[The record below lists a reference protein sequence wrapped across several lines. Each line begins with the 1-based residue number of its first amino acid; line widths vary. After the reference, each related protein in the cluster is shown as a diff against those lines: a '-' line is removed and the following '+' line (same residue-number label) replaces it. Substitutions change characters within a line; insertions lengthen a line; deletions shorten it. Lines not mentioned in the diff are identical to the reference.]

1 MKRFVML
8 LPLLAMLAACSST
21 RVYDVSSQK
30 ANAAT
35 MKKILVLGVNTTPE
49 IQKTMETAFFK
60 SLAGKDREVVLTS
73 DWFPGDK
80 QATRDQIAARVKAEG
95 VTGVL
100 VTRLLN
106 YEVAAVQ
113 ENYPEFSLYSPTR
126 TPGTRVGWEQDP
138 WVAGFEN
145 AHQIREN
152 APLVE
157 RKAVIETRLYDAST
171 GQVVWEAHSKTQ
183 MESDAKRNFDGFIS
197 TIILQLKKNGW
208 L

>member
-126 TPGTRVGWEQDP
+126 TPGARVGWEQDP